1 MAGLEVASWAYGHHS
16 PQTLLQEPLHQ
27 LLTLVQACLAS
38 TGR

>member
-1 MAGLEVASWAYGHHS
+1 MAGLEVASWACGHQS